1 MGVHH
6 MTTALRRGKEDRVST
21 QAPHGSGRPPEGST
35 TPPVDTG
42 SHAAG
47 PVRPTVGELVA
58 RVSDQFSRILRGE
71 IELIQ
76 VKLAD
81 KAKHVGIGAAFLAV
95 AGLLALYALGVLIAA
110 AVLGLAV
117 ALPAWL
123 SALIV
128 GVVLLLIAGV
138 AALIGKKKLEQGEA
152 PSAEETK
159 ANLKADVDAV
169 KKGIK
174 S

>member
-1 MGVHH
+1 M
-6 MTTALRRGKEDRVST
+6 
-21 QAPHGSGRPPEGST
+21 
-35 TPPVDTG
+35 
-42 SHAAG
+42 
-47 PVRPTVGELVA
+47 GELVA
-58 RVSDQFSRILRGE
+58 RVSEQFSRILRGE

-81 KAKHVGIGAAFLAV
+81 KAKHVGVGAGFFAV
-95 AGLLALYALGVLIAA
+95 AGLLALYALGVLITA

-128 GVVLLLIAGV
+128 GVVLLIIAAV
-138 AALIGKKKLEQGEA
+138 AALIGKKKVQEGQA

-169 KKGIK
+169 KKGIQ

>member
-1 MGVHH
+1 
-6 MTTALRRGKEDRVST
+6 VST
-21 QAPHGSGRPPEGST
+21 QAPHDSGRPPEGSS
-35 TPPVDTG
+35 TPPA
-42 SHAAG
+42 AAG
-47 PVRPTVGELVA
+47 RPGPTASRPSVGDVVA
-58 RVSDQFSRILRGE
+58 KVSEQFSRILRGE

-81 KAKHVGIGAAFLAV
+81 KAKHVGVGAAFFAV
-95 AGLLALYALGVLIAA
+95 AGLLALYALGVLITA

-128 GVVLLLIAGV
+128 GVVLLIIAAI
-138 AALIGKKKLEQGEA
+138 AALVGKKKVEQGQA

-159 ANLKADVDAV
+159 ANIKADVDAV

>member
-1 MGVHH
+1 M
-6 MTTALRRGKEDRVST
+6 ST
-21 QAPHGSGRPPEGST
+21 QAPHGSGRPPEGSS
-35 TPPVDTG
+35 TPPG
-42 SHAAG
+42 A
-47 PVRPTVGELVA
+47 PRPTMGELVA

-71 IELIQ
+71 LELIQ

-81 KAKHVGIGAAFLAV
+81 KAKHVGLGAAFLAV
-95 AGLLALYALGVLIAA
+95 AGLLGLYALGVLIAA
-110 AVLGLAV
+110 AILGLAV

-128 GVVLLLIAGV
+128 GVVLLLIAGI
-138 AALIGKKKLEQGEA
+138 AALIGKKKLESGEA

>member
-1 MGVHH
+1 M
-6 MTTALRRGKEDRVST
+6 
-21 QAPHGSGRPPEGST
+21 
-35 TPPVDTG
+35 
-42 SHAAG
+42 
-47 PVRPTVGELVA
+47 GELVA
-58 RVSDQFSRILRGE
+58 RVSEQFSRILRGE

-81 KAKHVGIGAAFLAV
+81 KAKHVGVGAGFFAV
-95 AGLLALYALGVLIAA
+95 AGLLALYALGVLITA

-128 GVVLLLIAGV
+128 GVVLLLIAAV
-138 AALIGKKKLEQGEA
+138 AALIGKKKVQEGQA

-169 KKGIK
+169 KKGIQ

>member
-1 MGVHH
+1 M
-6 MTTALRRGKEDRVST
+6 ST
-21 QAPHGSGRPPEGST
+21 QAPHDSGRPPEGSST
-35 TPPVDTG
+35 LPA
-42 SHAAG
+42 AAG
-47 PVRPTVGELVA
+47 RPGPTASRPSVGDVVA
-58 RVSDQFSRILRGE
+58 KVSEQFSRILRGE

-81 KAKHVGIGAAFLAV
+81 KAKHVGVGAAFFAV
-95 AGLLALYALGVLIAA
+95 AGLLALYALGVLITA

-128 GVVLLLIAGV
+128 GVVLLIIAAI
-138 AALIGKKKLEQGEA
+138 AALVGKKKVEQGQA

-159 ANLKADVDAV
+159 ANIKADVDAV

>member
-1 MGVHH
+1 M
-6 MTTALRRGKEDRVST
+6 ST
-21 QAPHGSGRPPEGST
+21 QAPHDSGRPPEGFST
-35 TPPVDTG
+35 PAGAPRSG
-42 SHAAG
+42 PAAA
-47 PVRPTVGELVA
+47 RPTMGELVA
-58 RVSDQFSRILRGE
+58 RVSEQFSRILRGE

-81 KAKHVGIGAAFLAV
+81 KAKHVGVGAGFFAV
-95 AGLLALYALGVLIAA
+95 AGLLALYALGVLITA

-128 GVVLLLIAGV
+128 GVVLLIIAAV
-138 AALIGKKKLEQGEA
+138 AALIGKKKVQEGQA

-169 KKGIK
+169 KKGIQ